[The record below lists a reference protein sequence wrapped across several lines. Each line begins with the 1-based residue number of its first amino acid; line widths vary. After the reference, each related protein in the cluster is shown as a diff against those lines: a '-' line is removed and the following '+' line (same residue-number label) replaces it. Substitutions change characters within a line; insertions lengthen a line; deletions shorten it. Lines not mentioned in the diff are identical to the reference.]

1 MYNCRCK
8 AGFKGDGFTCKA
20 AEMTACRDD
29 FGTKLQKIKVKDI
42 KNPVS
47 FAGDNVMVMEMQ
59 TQELFSK
66 IIHASCR
73 TYSYVCQKLWKFK
86 CPGLDIGCIQDAE
99 NSETAQITS
108 SQ

>member
-20 AEMTACRDD
+20 AELEACRDD
-29 FGTKLQKIKVKDI
+29 FGTKLQKIKIKDI

-59 TQELFSK
+59 TQELFSQIN
-66 IIHASCR
+66 IIQSELFFKQHESR
-73 TYSYVCQKLWKFK
+73 YVTH
-86 CPGLDIGCIQDAE
+86 GGIR
-99 NSETAQITS
+99 
-108 SQ
+108 

>member
-8 AGFKGDGFTCKA
+8 TGFKGDGFTCKA

-59 TQELFSK
+59 TQELFSE
-66 IIHASCR
+66 IIDTSTDSCII
-73 TYSYVCQKLWKFK
+73 
-86 CPGLDIGCIQDAE
+86 CPNQW
-99 NSETAQITS
+99 ET
-108 SQ
+108 